1 MCSFCRLLFFFV
13 VCCDSCKVQTE
24 IYRFRIEHY
33 LFMRLMAL
41 FFPLLWANKSIQP
54 TLTFNST
61 ENWVLLS
68 RTLDG
73 TQTAPNILA
82 WEKNAIFLDFF
93 SMEFTVWL
101 CQPVK
106 IVDIYLMTC
115 VWIGFGTTSSAIIVL
130 TSTILCRHEFIKFA
144 KNTMRMN
151 VIEAL
156 LDAYNQINIFHTIDF
171 SEFNESQN
179 VENQSNIAIHFIPLC
194 VCIP

>member
-1 MCSFCRLLFFFV
+1 MVHKLRQIFWRGRKTPF
-13 VCCDSCKVQTE
+13 
-24 IYRFRIEHY
+24 
-33 LFMRLMAL
+33 
-41 FFPLLWANKSIQP
+41 
-54 TLTFNST
+54 
-61 ENWVLLS
+61 
-68 RTLDG
+68 
-73 TQTAPNILA
+73 
-82 WEKNAIFLDFF
+82 FLDV
-93 SMEFTVWL
+93 FTVWL

-171 SEFNESQN
+171 SEFNKSQN
-179 VENQSNIAIHFIPLC
+179 VEIQSNIAIHFITLC
-194 VCIP
+194 ISVNQCAFCILAKWNLKKHNTLALSFILLRQNWFFISSLILKCAVCWISERKISKIYVWLCSG

>member
-1 MCSFCRLLFFFV
+1 MRIECKNPDWILPFLRCVHSAGCCLFFV
-13 VCCDSCKVQTE
+13 LCCDSCKVQTK

-73 TQTAPNILA
+73 TQTALNILA

-93 SMEFTVWL
+93 FQWNSRF
-101 CQPVK
+101 
-106 IVDIYLMTC
+106 
-115 VWIGFGTTSSAIIVL
+115 GFANQL
-130 TSTILCRHEFIKFA
+130 K
-144 KNTMRMN
+144 
-151 VIEAL
+151 L
-156 LDAYNQINIFHTIDF
+156 LIFLFNDMCLNRF
-171 SEFNESQN
+171 WDNEFNN
-179 VENQSNIAIHFIPLC
+179 HCFNIYNFMQTRIYQICQKYNANECNWSFVRCL
-194 VCIP
+194 